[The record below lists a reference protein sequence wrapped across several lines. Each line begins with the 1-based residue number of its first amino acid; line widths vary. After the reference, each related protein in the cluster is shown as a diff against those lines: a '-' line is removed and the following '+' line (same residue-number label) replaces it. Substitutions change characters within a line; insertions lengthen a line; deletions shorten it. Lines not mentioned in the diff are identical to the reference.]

1 MTLWNGFGLDVDD
14 QCILNEVDSIRI
26 YPQPQAAFIPQD
38 TTGCEEFLVQ
48 FYDVS
53 NPNYSGVFN
62 NHGGK
67 DSIVH
72 WEWDFG
78 DGSVPDYNQNPVHS
92 FNTTGTIAELFNTEL
107 IIITAAGCKDTIKHI
122 VNVQAKPIAK
132 FVTPPVPGTPGYG
145 KYWFDSESTTSDPS
159 IYATPKDYIF
169 TWEIQDGYET
179 IYKGTFDGYNPEPD
193 SLLYQYQNFII
204 NEERKVCLT
213 VETNIDDQGTCWDSI
228 CNLIIITYWNGLYVP
243 NALTPNGNSNQN
255 DEDNPAIFLP
265 KGKSLK
271 EYHLQIFDVW
281 GGLLWETKEL
291 DETGS
296 PAIGWNGTSKGA
308 SVPQG
313 TYVWKIHAIFSDG
326 TIWQGKDGFKTGPI
340 YLVR

>member
-1 MTLWNGFGLDVDD
+1 LRDKNSCH
-14 QCILNEVDSIRI
+14 Q
-26 YPQPQAAFIPQD
+26 
-38 TTGCEEFLVQ
+38 
-48 FYDVS
+48 
-53 NPNYSGVFN
+53 
-62 NHGGK
+62 
-67 DSIVH
+67 
-72 WEWDFG
+72 
-78 DGSVPDYNQNPVHS
+78 
-92 FNTTGTIAELFNTEL
+92 
-107 IIITAAGCKDTIKHI
+107 
-122 VNVQAKPIAK
+122 
-132 FVTPPVPGTPGYG
+132 YG
-145 KYWFDSESTTSDPS
+145 KYWFDSESTTSNGTELTEPE
-159 IYATPKDYIF
+159 DYIF

-228 CNLIIITYWNGLYVP
+228 CNLIIVTYWNGLYVP
-243 NALTPNGNSNQN
+243 NALTANGNSNQN

-291 DETGS
+291 DKTGS